1 MIKSRIFAA
10 ATAALALLLIV
21 LGCSVKEPAIFG
33 LLAVGAGAAMLYFGV
48 DGMVRP
54 GGNDPVA

>member
-48 DGMVRP
+48 EGMVTTGRQ
-54 GGNDPVA
+54 